1 MKLFSKLGHVGN
13 FGAILGT
20 FGTIWGTIVAVFGI
34 FGKLCGTSV
43 YTGLNAFV
51 YTGLG
56 KLSSKKNGKKSR
68 HCLHVGEGGQPQ
80 FIN

>member
-1 MKLFSKLGHVGN
+1 M
-13 FGAILGT
+13 GT

-51 YTGLG
+51 YTGLNAFVYTG
-56 KLSSKKNGKKSR
+56 LDAFVFTVLNDFVYTGLMLSYI
-68 HCLHVGEGGQPQ
+68 QA
-80 FIN
+80 